1 MQSQGRP
8 EKHQLSYKIATEHNG
23 LPGSSS
29 VIFKCELRVL
39 ALLGTQKFF
48 PAFRFVMIVTFL

>member
-23 LPGSSS
+23 H
-29 VIFKCELRVL
+29 
-39 ALLGTQKFF
+39 LLSNFSHMPCRMKSQKFGCLEMHEIYF
-48 PAFRFVMIVTFL
+48 FFSQNDM